1 MNCNNPTKG
10 KYSYQG
16 VILCGHCSSLAQM
29 CDKRAVKQCLDLLC
43 VYRESLRVNLASGR
57 LRPSTTIPDASGK
70 VKELPRKEDLANVLG
85 GIAQILEKAKNS
97 KEEGTGGGGDTDK

>member
-16 VILCGHCSSLAQM
+16 VVLCGHCSSLAQM
-29 CDKRAVKQCLDLLC
+29 CDKRAVKQCLDLLT

-57 LRPSTTIPDASGK
+57 IRPSTTIPDKKSK
-70 VKELPRKEDLANVLG
+70 VTSLPNKEELKNALA
-85 GIAQILEKAKNS
+85 GIAQILDKTAQS
-97 KEEGTGGGGDTDK
+97 KESSGRPGGDGKR